1 MPHYQ
6 TIDNETAHVVSS
18 QLLKDI
24 SEYVGVRLGL
34 NYPRERW
41 TDLERAVKAIASES
55 GFDDMETAL
64 RRMLSSPLTQ
74 KHIEIFSSHL
84 TVGETYFFRETDSF
98 NALERDI
105 IPEFIDLR
113 KHDRRLRIWCAGC
126 STGEEPYSIAILL
139 SRIIPDL
146 KNWNILILATDVNPR
161 SLQKAA
167 AGEYGEWSFRETP
180 SWVKE
185 KYFEK
190 TDKARYKVHEHI
202 KNMATFAHL
211 NLAEDTYPSLIN
223 NTNAMD
229 IIFCRNALMYLV
241 PAVAKKCVQR
251 FHDALLPDGWF
262 LVSASEGHFLS
273 DAEFTAINFPNTI
286 LYRKFGAKQLRST
299 YHYEFPDI
307 FPASFSDV
315 FFAEL
320 PGAKQDIPVFDETFS
335 QGAAEAGPEPAAG
348 EPVQDVYAE
357 ALSLYEKGRY
367 RESTERM
374 LAALSENQNKAKAM
388 LLLARAFAN
397 SGELSKAEEWCRK
410 AIENDRTNPVYCYLL
425 ANILQEMGQF
435 DNAFNLL
442 KTVIYLDNEFVLA
455 HFALGNL
462 SRQKGMTK
470 ESSRHFRNS
479 LSLLKSYKPSDMI
492 PESEGLTALRLTEM
506 INSIIGMESVT

>member
-6 TIDNETAHVVSS
+6 NMMNETGPVISPL
-18 QLLKDI
+18 LLKEI
-24 SEYVGVRLGL
+24 SDYIGVRLGL
-34 NYPRERW
+34 SYPQERW
-41 TDLERAVKAIASES
+41 GDLERAVKAIAKES
-55 GFDDMETAL
+55 NFDDIETSL
-64 RRMLSSPLTQ
+64 WRVLSSPLTHAQ
-74 KHIEIFSSHL
+74 IEIFSSHL

-105 IPEFIDLR
+105 LPELIDLR
-113 KHDRRLRIWCAGC
+113 KHDKRLRIWSAGC
-126 STGEEPYSIAILL
+126 ATGEEAYSLAILL

-161 SLQKAA
+161 SLKKAA
-167 AGEYGEWSFRETP
+167 AGVYGEWSFRQTP

-185 KYFEK
+185 KYFEN
-190 TDKARYKVHEHI
+190 TVKAQYKVHEHI
-202 KNMATFAHL
+202 KSMTTFTYL

-251 FHDALLPDGWF
+251 FYDSLLLNGW
-262 LVSASEGHFLS
+262 LGVSASEGHYLS
-273 DAEFTAINFPNTI
+273 GTEFTAINFPNTI
-286 LYRKFGAKQLRST
+286 LYRKSDAKQSRST
-299 YHYEFPDI
+299 SYYEFPDI
-307 FPASFSDV
+307 LSASFSDV
-315 FFAEL
+315 LFEEL
-320 PGAKQDIPVFDETFS
+320 PGAKQDLPVFGETFG
-335 QGAAEAGPEPAAG
+335 QEADAEADAE
-348 EPVQDVYAE
+348 EPVQDAYSE

-367 RESTERM
+367 HESIEKI
-374 LAALSENQNKAKAM
+374 LATPSEIQNNAKAM

-397 SGELSKAEEWCRK
+397 SGELPKAEEWCRK
-410 AIENDRTNPVYCYLL
+410 AIENDRINPVYYYLL

-470 ESSRHFRNS
+470 ESSRYFKNS
-479 LSLLKSYKPSDMI
+479 LSLLKAYQSADAI
-492 PESEGLTALRLTEM
+492 PESEGLTALRLTEI
-506 INSIIGMESVT
+506 INSIVGMESAA